1 MVEASIL
8 KDLLKRY
15 REGKLAHAFLLE
27 TNDTN
32 KCYKDVLQLLKELN
46 CPQEYRDDCDFPCIT
61 KAEAMDWL
69 EGKGWKFS
77 IMFADNNLYEYI
89 VYFANEYI
97 SVHEH
102 ISGYRETMLE
112 AQDAAIITALEKL

>member
-1 MVEASIL
+1 MNNMDKKFYISLEAAKVL
-8 KDLLKRY
+8 KEKGY
-15 REGKLAHAFLLE
+15 NEE
-27 TNDTN
+27 TDCTIDYNGAIWFGE
-32 KCYKDVLQLLKELN
+32 YKDE
-46 CPQEYRDDCDFPCIT
+46 CDFPCIT

-69 EGKGWKFS
+69 EGKDFKFS
-77 IMFADNNLYEYI
+77 IMFDDNNLYEFI
-89 VYFANEYI
+89 VYFENEYI